1 MNQANRQ
8 NSLNSSELVDGVRRN
23 DVQAANELCR
33 RYLPRL
39 LQMARLKLGPK
50 LRRKMDSMD
59 VVQDVMM
66 QAFSG
71 NFQEF
76 EFSNEHSLIRYLA
89 QILQN
94 ELCDKNDYLHQKKRD
109 LNREQQLAVETPDQ
123 HPVTSRSKTPSQI
136 VSLQEDF
143 DQMAAAMD
151 HLKLEKPDYWVL
163 IYEVEFEERPIVD
176 LASELH
182 ESPDA
187 VRMRL
192 KRAKLKLAEIFKRLP
207 EITKCPGAHS

>member
-1 MNQANRQ
+1 MNNANRQ
-8 NSLNSSELVDGVRRN
+8 SSLNSAELVDRVRHN
-23 DVQAANELCR
+23 DAQAANELCR

-39 LQMARLKLGPK
+39 LQMVRLKLGPK

-59 VVQDVMM
+59 IVQDVMM
-66 QAFSG
+66 QVFTRD
-71 NFQEF
+71 FQEF
-76 EFSNEHSLIRYLA
+76 EFSNEHALIRYLA

-94 ELCDKNDYLHQKKRD
+94 ELCDKNEYLHRKKRD
-109 LNREQQLAVETPDQ
+109 VNREQQLADEMPQ
-123 HPVTSRSKTPSQI
+123 MHPVTPKSKTPSQI

-143 DQMAAAMD
+143 DRMAAAMD
-151 HLKLEKPDYWVL
+151 QLRLENPDYWNL

-176 LASELH
+176 LANELN

-207 EITKCPGAHS
+207 VSLHSPEYQS